1 MYPQTL
7 SSLPNDGG
15 GYVPY
20 FYQSGDSTWRTH
32 CRRKPHRQVSRT
44 SSSSTPESASLEALF
59 QRADRTQTVEQVIA
73 RGYFAVPPSTDQAE
87 AIITDKRHT
96 SRLGLDDVIGQIR
109 RRYTIYEQNTEQIE
123 RSKCAAINGIY
134 QHEAY
139 LGPGSAILEAALRQ
153 AQGDPGSLRTA
164 KRGAN
169 HPLEGRLAPPLAA
182 PRNRSAVPGRRSKS
196 RDPRRRE
203 PGDLL

>member
-20 FYQSGDSTWRTH
+20 FYQSGLHQAYPLQAEAAPPSI
-32 CRRKPHRQVSRT
+32 RT

-96 SRLGLDDVIGQIR
+96 ARLGLDDVIGQIR

-139 LGPGSAILEAALRQ
+139 LGPGSASSKQHYAKHKAIQKLYEQQNEERTTLWKDVSRLRLLLPETAQLYLGAARK
-153 AQGDPGSLRTA
+153 AA
-164 KRGAN
+164 I
-169 HPLEGRLAPPLAA
+169 LAA
-182 PRNRSAVPGRRSKS
+182 
-196 RDPRRRE
+196 E
-203 PGDLL
+203 TGDLL